1 MLYLPAESSGLYIQS
16 TLCEGEKKKLDLPV
30 WCQQK
35 SFEELFLGL
44 TAQLNTKV
52 EDFFTTETFSVTLQ
66 NPFTKDVHATKF
78 LFKVLSL
85 L

>member
-1 MLYLPAESSGLYIQS
+1 MLYLLAESSGLYIQS
-16 TLCEGEKKKLDLPV
+16 TLWEGEKKLDLPV
-30 WCQQK
+30 WCQQV
-35 SFEELFLGL
+35 SFEELLLGL

-66 NPFTKDVHATKF
+66 NPLTKDVHATKF